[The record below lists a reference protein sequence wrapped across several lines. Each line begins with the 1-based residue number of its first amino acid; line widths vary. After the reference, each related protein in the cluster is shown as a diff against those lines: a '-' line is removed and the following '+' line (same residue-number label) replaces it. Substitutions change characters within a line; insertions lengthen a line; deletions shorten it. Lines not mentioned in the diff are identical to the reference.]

1 MHSLEAQIEA
11 LRKQLAVS
19 GKKLKKQE
27 ERASR
32 AEQRALKAERRAAA
46 AEQRAGEA
54 EQQAKEAEQHAKE
67 AEQQAKE
74 AAELNAHYNYCFPI
88 AYNFLVRCIK
98 LSEEDANELFEVR
111 KEHAESLAART
122 AEDLEN
128 SAHFRVL
135 KCFHSWGC
143 GKSEKPRR
151 HNKSNKNKT
160 SGKKNDNDKP
170 AKPDDLVNDATP
182 KNRSANRADK
192 MMDAAAAAEKAAQ
205 EEAEK
210 HPEDAKLAAARDIAD
225 LRKPVIQEE
234 ERKKSPGRQKVE
246 ATQDALQPSATTPS
260 VCKFCGSS
268 DIVYGA
274 KYFESLRDFKESVMN
289 LAAFTMPEHRA
300 VHCNACGRSWEHI
313 DGEVG
318 VSPHRTVGMEVLTTI
333 GTLNAMGL
341 AVEKMSTLF
350 GGSQLG
356 NDTIGRNLDDWANQY
371 GAQLVK
377 ALNKEL
383 WKQPVVVAD
392 ETTFNVLQSKGLGPC
407 AVPEETSQRQ
417 KDYVGVKCT
426 PFNAE
431 RRIVLLHYLGG
442 RSTEDIETMLEG
454 IKAGTLVSDGYAAYN
469 RICNA
474 SPDDL
479 KHQNCLVHLRRQLL
493 DALNI
498 PVMDNLLF
506 GSDVDRSVEIV
517 KKRFEEGRG
526 APFYFCIVLSAI
538 SKIYGYE
545 KEIKQGAEE
554 PREAYLK
561 RLAEHRRQNAAP
573 AMKAID
579 TILSGLAEEHAC
591 LQNSRYV
598 AKNQESLIDKAIV
611 YYMNQRD
618 SFHTFLT
625 DPEVPPDSNV
635 AEVSIRAVT
644 VLRKATDFKQSQDST
659 KSLCIWLS
667 LQETAAVNGIKDTV
681 RWLTEFSRALYQ
693 HRADYS
699 VAKELAEGRNINS
712 KLMKFHAGSEAG
724 FDVEP
729 WLPWN
734 YARRM
739 RDMNQVP

>member
-1 MHSLEAQIEA
+1 MHSLEAQIEH
-11 LRKQLAVS
+11 LRKELAAA
-19 GKKLKKQE
+19 GTKLEKEQEKRRKAE

-32 AEQRALKAERRAAA
+32 AEQRALV
-46 AEQRAGEA
+46 AEQRA
-54 EQQAKEAEQHAKE
+54 KEAEE
-67 AEQQAKE
+67 M
-74 AAELNAHYNYCFPI
+74 NSHYNHCFPI
-88 AYNFLVRCIK
+88 AYNFLIRCIK
-98 LSEEDANELFEVR
+98 LSDEDASELLAVR
-111 KEHAESLAART
+111 KDKTESLATRA

-135 KCFHSWGC
+135 KCFYGWGA

-151 HNKSNKNKT
+151 HNK
-160 SGKKNDNDKP
+160 GKKRRKSN
-170 AKPDDLVNDATP
+170 KPDDLVNEVRP

-210 HPEDAKLAAARDIAD
+210 HPDDAKLAAASDIAN
-225 LRKPVIQEE
+225 LRQPVIQEE
-234 ERKKSPGRQKVE
+234 ERKKSPGRQKVD
-246 ATQDALQPSATTPS
+246 AAQDALQPPATTPS
-260 VCKFCGSS
+260 VCKFCGSA
-268 DIVYGA
+268 DIVVGKPYT
-274 KYFESLRDFKESVMN
+274 ECLRNLDTSLAD
-289 LAAFTMPEHRA
+289 LATFTMPKHHA

-313 DGEVG
+313 DGEVA
-318 VSPHRTVGMEVLTTI
+318 VSPHRTVSMEVVTTI
-333 GTLNAMGL
+333 GVLNAMGL
-341 AVEKMSTLF
+341 AIEKMSTLF

-371 GAQLVK
+371 GVLLTK
-377 ALNKEL
+377 AMNEEL
-383 WKQPVVVAD
+383 LKQPVVVAD
-392 ETTFNVLQSKGLGPC
+392 ETGFNVLQSKGLGPC

-454 IKAGTLVSDGYAAYN
+454 VTSGTLVSDGYAAYN
-469 RICNA
+469 KICKT
-474 SPDDL
+474 STDGL
-479 KHQNCLVHLRRQLL
+479 KHQNCLVHMRRLLL

-506 GSDVDRSVEIV
+506 GADVDRSVEIV
-517 KKRFEEGRG
+517 KKSFEEGRG
-526 APFYFCIVLSAI
+526 APYYFCIVLSAL

-545 KEIKQGAEE
+545 KEIKQGADE
-554 PREAYLK
+554 PRKDYLK
-561 RLAEHRRQNAAP
+561 RLAEHRQKNAAP

-591 LQNSRYV
+591 LQNSKYV
-598 AKNQESLIDKAIV
+598 ANNPESLIDKAIV
-611 YYMNQRD
+611 YYMNQRS
-618 SFHTFLT
+618 SFQTFLS

-644 VLRKATDFKQSQDST
+644 VLRKVTDFKQSQDST
-659 KSLCIWLS
+659 KALCIWLS
-667 LQETAAVNGIKDTV
+667 LQETAAVNGITNTV
-681 RWLTEFSRALYQ
+681 RWLTEFGRALYQ

-699 VAKELAEGRNINS
+699 VAQELSKGRNINS
-712 KLMKFHAGSEAG
+712 KLMKFHQDSEAG
-724 FDVEP
+724 FDVTP

-734 YARRM
+734 YVRRM
-739 RDMNQVP
+739 RELNQVP